1 LRAGTP
7 GAEKIAVVLKG
18 NAPVALSSPA
28 IW

>member
-7 GAEKIAVVLKG
+7 GEAKIAVVANGKL
-18 NAPVALSSPA
+18 PVALSSDA